1 MYPIFAVFLCN
12 TICLSKKKKIFVQD
26 IDKGDHTV
34 AGDVDAH
41 VLVVL
46 VVLRLELLEVP
57 GRNILLG

>member
-1 MYPIFAVFLCN
+1 MFV
-12 TICLSKKKKIFVQD
+12 KKKKIFVQD
-26 IDKGDHTV
+26 IDKVDHTV